1 MWSKPSSASAVFVTI
16 GAGSSR
22 PVPKELN
29 QLGGLLVGAFGMKG

>member
-22 PVPKELN
+22 PVSKELN